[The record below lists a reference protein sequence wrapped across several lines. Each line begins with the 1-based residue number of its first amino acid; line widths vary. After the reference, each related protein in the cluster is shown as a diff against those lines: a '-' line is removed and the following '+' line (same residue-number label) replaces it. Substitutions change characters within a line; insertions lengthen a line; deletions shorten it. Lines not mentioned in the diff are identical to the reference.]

1 MICRNSDVPETIFP
15 GILLVKEST
24 QLTAI
29 IRQVNDLLCDMRKEN
44 NFNFIK
50 IKISLE
56 SSYTMMK
63 FISLIVALIFQLE
76 IL

>member
-44 NFNFIK
+44 NFNFLK
-50 IKISLE
+50 IKISQE

-63 FISLIVALIFQLE
+63 FISLIVVLIFQLE

>member
-1 MICRNSDVPETIFP
+1 M
-15 GILLVKEST
+15 LVKEST

-50 IKISLE
+50 NQDITRKFLYHDEIYLTDSGTDISAGNFVAHIISLF
-56 SSYTMMK
+56 TWRM
-63 FISLIVALIFQLE
+63 
-76 IL
+76 